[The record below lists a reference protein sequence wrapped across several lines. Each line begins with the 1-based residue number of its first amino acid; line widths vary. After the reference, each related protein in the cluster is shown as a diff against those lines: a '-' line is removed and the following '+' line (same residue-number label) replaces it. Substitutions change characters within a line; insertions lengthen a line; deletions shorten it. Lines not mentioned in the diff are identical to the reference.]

1 MLQCCQYRE
10 NEELPKSCLSL
21 SLLLR
26 INSCQIGKS
35 RVILARLYRDPG
47 AKKTIREFRIYLSDL
62 EAPLIE

>member
-1 MLQCCQYRE
+1 MLQCRQYRE

-62 EAPLIE
+62 EAALIE